1 LPAIDMS
8 SDFTDPAFQEMARL
22 PKALN
27 RHDFLLPGMLLA
39 AITEGSVRIAQ
50 PRSRSINEI
59 DPP

>member
-1 LPAIDMS
+1 MS

-39 AITEGSVRIAQ
+39 TISEGSVRIAQ
-50 PRSRSINEI
+50 P
-59 DPP
+59 